1 MLTKLHNLFAG
12 WYADTKTW
20 CMRVLAAC
28 VSYPLLAWQWTV
40 KMAAKLNPMHR
51 AWIVALRLEPWPTD
65 EVKSGKERLFAFPYG
80 ITFALSFGRWAWTG
94 KPWAHDWSNP
104 NAKVFRCPVPLPGFF
119 VSVKTPKGMG
129 GYLGLKPYF
138 IDKDSGLCR
147 WMTPKEDGALYLHP
161 SATIRKTVDR

>member
-1 MLTKLHNLFAG
+1 METLRNCTKTCMEWCKNLYASVQTWAISALNKTRQWLHN
-12 WYADTKTW
+12 
-20 CMRVLAAC
+20 MN
-28 VSYPLLAWQWTV
+28 PLY
-40 KMAAKLNPMHR
+40 R
-51 AWIVALRLEPWPTD
+51 AWILTVRVEPWPTD

-80 ITFALSFGRWAWTG
+80 ITFALSFGRWSWTG
-94 KPWAHDWSNP
+94 KPWNHDWPNP

-129 GYLGLKPYF
+129 GYIGLKPYF

-147 WMTPKEDGALYLHP
+147 WMKPEEYGALYLHP